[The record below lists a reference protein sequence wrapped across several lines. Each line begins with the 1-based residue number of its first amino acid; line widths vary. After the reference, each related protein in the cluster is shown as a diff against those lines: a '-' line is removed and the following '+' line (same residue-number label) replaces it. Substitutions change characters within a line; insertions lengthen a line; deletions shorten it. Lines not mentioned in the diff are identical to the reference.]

1 VDLPDLKDHWLRD
14 WLRGRTDLA
23 AASPDNRI
31 APPPELREE
40 FDSVS
45 DLGVFDIKY
54 RERGFRRLQL
64 FACRN
69 LH

>member
-1 VDLPDLKDHWLRD
+1 
-14 WLRGRTDLA
+14 LA
-23 AASPDNRI
+23 AASADNRI

-45 DLGVFDIKY
+45 DLGVFDIHY
-54 RERGFRRLQL
+54 RERVFRRLQL